1 MLNLYERIELL
12 CKENGTTVSKM
23 CIEIGISKSTM
34 SELKHGRTQTLS
46 AKTLSKISDYFGC
59 TVDALIGN
67 DSSSK
72 STKIEEPKEQE
83 ELNEYLEY
91 LRTRPEMKMLFNITK
106 DATTEDVKKA
116 VKIIETMLGKGE

>member
-12 CKENGTTVSKM
+12 CRENGTTVSKM

-46 AKTLSKISDYFGC
+46 AKTLSKIADYFGC
-59 TVDALIGN
+59 TVDALISN

-72 STKIEEPKEQE
+72 STTIEE
-83 ELNEYLEY
+83 
-91 LRTRPEMKMLFNITK
+91 TK
-106 DATTEDVKKA
+106 DQ
-116 VKIIETMLGKGE
+116 